1 MIKCN
6 KKVTVPQ
13 IWDKQKPTDVGGSH
27 SRSSLYNLME
37 LRSYLKENQN

>member
-27 SRSSLYNLME
+27 SRLSTI
-37 LRSYLKENQN
+37 